1 MNARANRVPFG
12 YRRMSFVLA
21 VFLSVVPAVP
31 AKSDSVDKAKLLVI
45 TTGGTIAGHS
55 RAGMQKGAD
64 LVKAVPALTE
74 IADIE
79 VEEFTRVGSSK
90 ITPKNWLD
98 LANRINLRFSSD
110 PDLSGIV
117 VTHGTDTMEETAY
130 FLHLTVKSSKPV
142 VLVGAMRA
150 RDETSADGPANLE
163 QAVRVAVNRDAAGH
177 GVMIVL
183 NEDIH
188 SARDAWKTN
197 NRRVHAFQSPNTGV
211 LGVADPD
218 AVRFYRRPLLAHT
231 TQTEFDV
238 ADIDSLAK
246 VAIISD
252 YTGFDANLNELVRQ
266 YGADGVV
273 IRTFPG
279 ARMSAGMMSSA
290 RRLLRSGI
298 PIVITS
304 RVPTG
309 RVVAADLSGSGAV
322 LARDLHDNKAR
333 ILLMLALTK
342 TKDPLELQRIFDT
355 Y

>member
-1 MNARANRVPFG
+1 
-12 YRRMSFVLA
+12 MSVVLA
-21 VFLSVVPAVP
+21 LCLSA
-31 AKSDSVDKAKLLVI
+31 ASAGAAISDRVDKPRILII

-55 RAGMQKGAD
+55 QAGMQKGAD
-64 LVKAVPALTE
+64 LVRAVPALKG
-74 IADIE
+74 IADID
-79 VEEFTRVGSSK
+79 VEEFIRVGSSK

-98 LANRINLRFSSD
+98 LANTINERFSSD
-110 PDLSGIV
+110 PGLTGIV

-130 FLHLTVKSSKPV
+130 FLHLTVKSEKPV

-150 RDETSADGPANLE
+150 RDEISADGPANLE
-163 QAVRVAVNRDAAGH
+163 QAVRVAADRAAVGQ

-183 NEDIH
+183 NEDIN

-218 AVRFYRRPLLAHT
+218 AVRFYRRSLFPHT
-231 TQTEFDV
+231 SGTEFDV
-238 ADIDSLAK
+238 TDIDSLAN

-252 YTGFDANLNELVRQ
+252 YTGFDADLNDLVRE

-298 PIVITS
+298 PIVINS

-309 RVVAADLSGSGAV
+309 RVVAPDLSGSGAIV
-322 LARDLHDNKAR
+322 ARDLHDNKAR

-342 TKDPLELQRIFDT
+342 TDDPRELQRIFDT